1 MGTTRTGG
9 SRKEQAMIVRTMLLG
24 VAMMLLAGLAS
35 TTGATLAAQEEDPL
49 AGTTVEMLG
58 AIEPAVIEGWNLVT
72 LRITMAPGA
81 EISGHSHPGPVVLVV
96 ESGVFVTE
104 FVHGSDTITRAAV
117 DGTPAATETAETGV
131 EMTLEPGDSLAY
143 DQTAGHTMV
152 NGGGE
157 PLVLLVSAL
166 LAIDQPGFMFDEG
179 TPVAM
184 QVRGFALPY

>member
-1 MGTTRTGG
+1 
-9 SRKEQAMIVRTMLLG
+9 MIVRATLLG
-24 VAMMLLAGLAS
+24 MAMMLLTALAPIAGG
-35 TTGATLAAQEEDPL
+35 TRAAQEDDPL
-49 AGTTVEMLG
+49 AGTTVELLG

-72 LRITMAPGA
+72 MRITMAPGA

-104 FVHGSDTITRAAV
+104 FVHGSGTITRAAG
-117 DGTPAATETAETGV
+117 DETPAVTETAETGV
-131 EMTLEPGDSLAY
+131 EVTLESGDSLSY

-179 TPVAM
+179 TPTAL
-184 QVRGFALPY
+184 QTRGFALPY